1 MKKNRLCVCLHLGSK
16 EHRFYKLVI
25 VSNDEWN
32 LVGPYVFEVRES
44 EFEYKSGSK
53 IKIRSTVVTPNRCQM
68 IVGT

>member
-25 VSNDEWN
+25 VTDDSWN
-32 LVGPYVFEVRES
+32 LVGPWVVEVGES

-53 IKIRSTVVTPNRCQM
+53 VKKTLIS
-68 IVGT
+68 